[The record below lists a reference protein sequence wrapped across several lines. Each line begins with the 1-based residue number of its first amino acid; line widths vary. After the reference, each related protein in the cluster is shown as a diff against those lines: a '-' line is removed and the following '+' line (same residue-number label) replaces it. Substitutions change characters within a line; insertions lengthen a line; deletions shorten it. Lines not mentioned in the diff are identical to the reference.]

1 VNKRWKEMKIQKSIM
16 EKKMGER
23 IDNRMGK

>member
-1 VNKRWKEMKIQKSIM
+1 VNKRWKEMKIHKGIM